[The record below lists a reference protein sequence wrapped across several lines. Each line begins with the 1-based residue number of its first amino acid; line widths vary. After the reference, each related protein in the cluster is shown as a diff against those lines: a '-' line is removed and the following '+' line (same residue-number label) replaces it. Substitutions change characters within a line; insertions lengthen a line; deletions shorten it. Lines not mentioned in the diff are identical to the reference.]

1 MEELDQ
7 THDDMPNSE
16 NTETDEVDALAP
28 ISLEAFLAQ
37 WRDRPSI
44 GTEDILAAILPLM
57 QQLETLHINGKVG
70 PVVTSDH
77 IKVDHGHLFFPSDQ
91 VLEPRLNYKKVQTRP
106 KSKSSA
112 ISIIEEVSVTS
123 DDVTGID
130 VRDHDVRSADDVITQ
145 PRYLTHFQAW
155 EDKLGHQDPVTDIFC
170 VGMICAALATSL
182 DFRDREQ
189 VETFARNRTQLHLL
203 NKRLHPVLSRAI
215 ERMTNLTRDGRVQDI
230 SVLIKALNNHRQIG
244 STVELGIDNIAGFE
258 TDDKNDARSILLKRL
273 RARLYDMT
281 RRNRLIYH
289 RRVSGEL
296 NLTES
301 SVPLVMNF
309 DSIREESLVTASNP
323 FFDRLIKGDE
333 VKLGEYIRFEEMAF
347 APSVL
352 AKIRSSAARD
362 LREFGGSPLRMVPV
376 FLRWYDLKNAPEEAV
391 SSPLLLMRVEL
402 KRRKGIKDAY
412 TLKLLDTKAEINP
425 ALAFMLDSLYGIK
438 LPNFVDLAENTALKS
453 LHKLIEDQI
462 MATEPGVSLGYS
474 EKPKLR
480 ILHRTVRRRLD
491 KFNKRRAHRQGYVR
505 SRGSLRYQYER
516 KNYNPLGIQ
525 MFREYV
531 AIPEAPN
538 RNLFANPKVQRFNMT
553 DTKPPL
559 VTEKTVQE
567 YQTISDTGSRFEWAF
582 DLCSVT
588 LANFN
593 YRKMSLVRD
602 YDAVLAGESD
612 PETLFER
619 FFTDRPRTEN
629 VELPPPA
636 PHEQFPIV
644 ASDPTQLKSIVKVR
658 TGQSYVIQGP
668 PGTGKSQTI
677 ANLLAEIISQD
688 KRVLFV
694 CEKRAALDV
703 VYNRLRGVGIH
714 QLCALVHDAQEN
726 KREFIKELEG
736 IYAEWREDKT
746 LPSLAALTKARLSEI
761 TKIEEALKDVSL
773 LTDTVGGAVLG
784 AEDSLSAV
792 LDTALSVPDY
802 AAHPSGLYL
811 PDLQDWRLHE
821 TDVRR
826 AIAALRRLSGHEN
839 LSQAP
844 ERIIAQDQWK
854 TESMS
859 AVIPETAKSTLQL
872 LQKLSG
878 ETEYVKQP
886 GQNLGGEETP
896 FALISSQ
903 ISLAVRLLPAYE
915 AGFEGVFGPDSPQA
929 RQYKSG
935 LRELEDKQVKV
946 EAAQNLT
953 RIWTEKLS
961 PRDCQSAL
969 ILARQKDGKLFSF
982 LSKEWRNT
990 KKLIL
995 ASLDQS
1001 AFAVKPQIT
1010 LLLEDL
1016 KAEHDAVDILR
1027 EGHAALA
1034 RKFGYPEL
1042 NDLES
1047 LLTERDS
1054 LSPAEGEG
1062 ALPLWAEIIKAPEN
1076 LRETVTGLGKLK
1088 AVLSEI
1094 ETRFGGTFDGYHALP
1109 LSALISAVESLAES
1123 SSQLRELQ
1131 PVFAPLADSSAK
1143 FWHAIRIAPLTPGAM
1158 GDAVLVDTVKRTL
1171 NAAPG
1176 LLNVDATALTDIRA
1190 RLKGHQD
1197 ALHDLNAKLLVRRAI
1212 DKFTVQAGMKN
1223 IPDRDLSMPDR
1234 AVKSAIN
1241 KGLRAL
1247 EHEFGKTRAY
1257 RSPREMLSGPAGVVL
1272 PTLKPIWLMSP
1283 LSVAD
1288 VLPLAPDLFD
1298 VVIFDEASQIPV
1310 EDAIPTVL
1318 RAPQVIVV
1326 GDEKQLPPT
1335 NFFNS
1340 SSGDDDF
1347 DTELGDDLDFELDQE
1362 SFLSLAAE
1370 RLPATMLGWHYRS
1383 RSEELIGFSNEAFYT
1398 GKLLTIPSV
1407 RKTAQR
1413 AELIVQSPAN
1423 LPAPIDDIL
1432 NRPISFN
1439 YLPSGIYSDRR
1450 NRHEAEYIAHLTRE
1464 ILMNPQHD
1472 KSGKTIGIVAFS
1484 EAQQNEIETAL
1495 KALASE
1501 DGAFASKFEMEQDRE
1516 EDGEFI
1522 GLFVKNLENVQGDE
1536 RDIIIL
1542 SICYGHD
1549 VTGKMRMN
1557 FGPINKGGG
1566 EKRLNVIFSR
1576 AKENVIVVSSIKSPM
1591 ITNDYNF
1598 GANTLK
1604 TYLKYAESLSIGNL
1618 EAARSALRTISS
1630 GQSANREARRLDARA
1645 NFARALE
1652 AKGWSVEECVGLSS
1666 FTIDLALKDK
1676 KDNDY
1681 KIAIL
1686 LDTVLRYEQGDVEE
1700 TFTARANIL
1709 EAFGWK
1715 VLCVPLTQWWQ
1726 SPESVIALVGKP

>member
-1 MEELDQ
+1 MEDAATPLAPDEAQ
-7 THDDMPNSE
+7 TA
-16 NTETDEVDALAP
+16 DALTP

-37 WRDRPSI
+37 WRGRPSI

-57 QQLETLHINGKVG
+57 RQLEALHFDGKVG
-70 PVVTSDH
+70 PVVTSEH
-77 IKVDHGHLFFPSDQ
+77 IQVDHGHLFFPSDQ
-91 VLEPRLNYKKVQTRP
+91 VLEPRLNYKKVYTPP
-106 KSKSSA
+106 KSKSTA

-123 DDVTGID
+123 DDTTGID
-130 VRDHDVRSADDVITQ
+130 VRDHDVRDADDAISK
-145 PRYLTHFQAW
+145 PRYLTHFQSW

-189 VETFARNRTQLHLL
+189 VETFARNRTQLHVL
-203 NKRLHPVLSRAI
+203 NNRLHPVLSRAI

-244 STVELGIDNIAGFE
+244 SAVELGIDNIAGFE
-258 TDDKNDARSILLKRL
+258 TDDKNDARSVLLKRL

-309 DSIREESLVTASNP
+309 DSIRKEDLVTASNP
-323 FFDRLIKGDE
+323 VFDRLIKGDE

-362 LREFGGSPLRMVPV
+362 LREFGGSPLRLVPV
-376 FLRWYDLKNAPEEAV
+376 FLRWYDLKNAPEEAI

-438 LPNFVDLAENTALKS
+438 LPNFVDLAEDTALKS
-453 LHKLIEDQI
+453 LHQLLENQI
-462 MATEPGVSLGYS
+462 MATEPGVNLSYS

-491 KFNKRRAHRQGYVR
+491 KFNKRRAHRQGFVR

-516 KNYNPLGIQ
+516 KNYNPLGVQ

-538 RNLFANPKVQRFNMT
+538 RSLFAKPKVQRFNMAEIKT
-553 DTKPPL
+553 PT

-567 YQTISDTGSRFEWAF
+567 YQTINDTGSRFEWAF

-619 FFTDRPRTEN
+619 FFTDKPRSEE
-629 VELPPPA
+629 VKLSPP
-636 PHEQFPIV
+636 ERSDQFPIV
-644 ASDPTQLKSIVKVR
+644 ASDPTQFKSIVKVR
-658 TGQSYVIQGP
+658 SGQSYVIQGP

-736 IYAEWREDKT
+736 IYTDWSEDKT
-746 LPSLAALTKARLSEI
+746 LPSHAALTKDRLSEI

-773 LTDTVGGAVLG
+773 LTDTVGSSVKGAD
-784 AEDSLSAV
+784 DSLSAV
-792 LDTALSVPDY
+792 LDLALSVPDH
-802 AAHPSGLYL
+802 ASHQSGAYL
-811 PDLQDWRLHE
+811 PDLQDWRRHE

-826 AIAALRRLSGHEN
+826 ASAALRRLSGHEN
-839 LSQAP
+839 LAQAP
-844 ERIIAQDQWK
+844 ERIITQSQWAAE
-854 TESMS
+854 TVSD
-859 AVIPETAKSTLQL
+859 AIPELAKSALPL
-872 LQKLSG
+872 LQKLSEG
-878 ETEYVKQP
+878 TQYVERAEGALAKQEP
-886 GQNLGGEETP
+886 VFGML
-896 FALISSQ
+896 ASQ
-903 ISLAVRLLPAYE
+903 IKLAVRLLPAYE
-915 AGFEGVFGPDSPQA
+915 AGFEGVFQADSPQT

-935 LRELEDKQVKV
+935 LRELEDKQAKV
-946 EAAQNLT
+946 GAAQELT
-953 RIWTEKLS
+953 KVWTRKLS
-961 PRDCQSAL
+961 SRDCQSAL

-982 LSKEWRNT
+982 LSKDWRNT

-995 ASLDQS
+995 SSLDS
-1001 AFAVKPQIT
+1001 SSFAVKPQIT

-1016 KAEHDAVDILR
+1016 KAEHDVVETLR

-1034 RKFGYPEL
+1034 RRFGYGEL
-1042 NDLES
+1042 GELEA

-1062 ALPLWAEIIKAPEN
+1062 ALPLWAAVKSSPEN
-1076 LRETVTGLGKLK
+1076 LRETITQLAKLK
-1088 AVLSEI
+1088 AVLEEV
-1094 ETRFGGTFDGYHALP
+1094 ETRFADKFDGYHALEMP
-1109 LSALISAVESLAES
+1109 ALISAVQSLAES
-1123 SSQLRELQ
+1123 SPQLRELQ
-1131 PVFAPLADSSAK
+1131 PVFAPLSNSAPK
-1143 FWHAIRIAPLTPGAM
+1143 FWQALRVTPFAPDAM

-1176 LLNVDATALTDIRA
+1176 LLNVDGAALMDIRA
-1190 RLKGHQD
+1190 RLRAHQNR
-1197 ALHDLNAKLLVRRAI
+1197 LYDLNAKLLVRRAI
-1212 DKFTVQAGMKN
+1212 DKFTKQAGMRN
-1223 IPDRDLSMPDR
+1223 IPDRNLSMPDR
-1234 AVKSAIN
+1234 ALKSAIN

-1257 RSPREMLSGPAGVVL
+1257 RSPREMLSGPAGAVL

-1340 SSGDDDF
+1340 SSGDEDF

-1407 RKTAQR
+1407 RKAAAR
-1413 AELIVQSPAN
+1413 AELAVGDPAI
-1423 LPAPIDDIL
+1423 LPAPITDIL
-1432 NRPISFN
+1432 ARPISFN
-1439 YLPSGIYSDRR
+1439 YLPGGIYSDRR
-1450 NRHEAEYIAHLTRE
+1450 NKNEAEYIAQLTRE
-1464 ILMNPQHD
+1464 ILMDPQHD
-1472 KSGKTIGIVAFS
+1472 NTGKTIGIVAFS

-1495 KALASE
+1495 KALASQ
-1501 DGAFASKFEMEQDRE
+1501 DSAFATKFDMEQDRE

-1604 TYLKYAESLSIGNL
+1604 TYLKYAESLSVGNL
-1618 EAARSALRTISS
+1618 DAARSALRTISS
-1630 GQSANREARRLDARA
+1630 GQSASREARQLDVRTRLAKA
-1645 NFARALE
+1645 FE
-1652 AKGWSVEECVGLSS
+1652 AKGWDVEESVGLSS
-1666 FTIDLALKDK
+1666 FTIDLALKGKTDK
-1676 KDNDY
+1676 DY
-1681 KIAIL
+1681 KTAIL
-1686 LDTVLRYEQGDVEE
+1686 LDTVLRYDQGDVEE

-1709 EAFGWK
+1709 EAFGWN
-1715 VLCVPLTQWWQ
+1715 VICIPLTQWWQ
-1726 SPESVIALVGKP
+1726 NPESVIALVGSP

>member
-1 MEELDQ
+1 MEDAATPLEIEAQ
-7 THDDMPNSE
+7 TA
-16 NTETDEVDALAP
+16 DALTP

-57 QQLETLHINGKVG
+57 RQLEALHIDGKVG
-70 PVVTSDH
+70 PVVTSEH
-77 IKVDHGHLFFPSDQ
+77 IQVDHGHLFFPSNQ
-91 VLEPRLNYKKVQTRP
+91 VLEPRLNYKKVHTPP
-106 KSKSSA
+106 KSKSTA
-112 ISIIEEVSVTS
+112 ISIVEEVSVTS
-123 DDVTGID
+123 DDTTGID
-130 VRDHDVRSADDVITQ
+130 VRDHDVRDADDVISE
-145 PRYLTHFQAW
+145 PRYLTHFQSW

-170 VGMICAALATSL
+170 VGMICAALATGL

-189 VETFARNRTQLHLL
+189 VETFARNRTQLHVL
-203 NKRLHPVLSRAI
+203 NNRLHPVLSRAI

-244 STVELGIDNIAGFE
+244 SAVELGIDNIAGFE
-258 TDDKNDARSILLKRL
+258 TDDKNDARSVLLKRL

-309 DSIREESLVTASNP
+309 DSIREEDLVTASNP
-323 FFDRLIKGDE
+323 VFDRLIKGDE

-362 LREFGGSPLRMVPV
+362 LREFGGSPLRLVPV
-376 FLRWYDLKNAPEEAV
+376 FLRWYDLKNAPEEAI

-438 LPNFVDLAENTALKS
+438 LPNFVDLAEATALKS
-453 LHKLIEDQI
+453 LHQLLENQI
-462 MATEPGVSLGYS
+462 MATEPGVNLSYS
-474 EKPKLR
+474 DKPKLR

-491 KFNKRRAHRQGYVR
+491 KFNKRRAHRQGFVR

-516 KNYNPLGIQ
+516 KNYNPLGVQ

-538 RNLFANPKVQRFNMT
+538 RSLFAKPKVQRFNMAEI
-553 DTKPPL
+553 KSPK

-619 FFTDRPRTEN
+619 FFTDKPRSEE
-629 VELPPPA
+629 VRLSPP
-636 PHEQFPIV
+636 ERSDQFPIV
-644 ASDPTQLKSIVKVR
+644 ASDPTQFKSIVKVR
-658 TGQSYVIQGP
+658 SGQSYVIQGP

-677 ANLLAEIISQD
+677 ANLLADIISQD

-736 IYAEWREDKT
+736 IYTDWSEDKT
-746 LPSLAALTKARLSEI
+746 LPSHAALTKSRLSEI

-773 LTDTVGGAVLG
+773 LTETVGSSVKG

-792 LDTALSVPDY
+792 LDLALSVPDH
-802 AAHPSGLYL
+802 ALHQNEIYL
-811 PDLQDWRLHE
+811 PDLQDWRRHE
-821 TDVRR
+821 IDVRR
-826 AIAALRRLSGHEN
+826 AIAALRRLSGHET

-844 ERIIAQDQWK
+844 ERIIAQSQWAA
-854 TESMS
+854 ESVS
-859 AVIPETAKSTLQL
+859 GESVSDAIPELAKSTLPL
-872 LQKLSG
+872 LQKLSN
-878 ETEYVKQP
+878 EAH
-886 GQNLGGEETP
+886 
-896 FALISSQ
+896 FAQQAEDTLRDSSFGVLSSQ
-903 ISLAVRLLPAYE
+903 IKLAVRLLPAYE
-915 AGFEGVFGPDSPQA
+915 AGFEGVFQADSSQT

-935 LRELEDKQVKV
+935 LRELEDKQAKV
-946 EAAQNLT
+946 DAAQELT
-953 RIWTEKLS
+953 KVWTQKLS
-961 PRDCQSAL
+961 ARDCQSAL

-982 LSKEWRNT
+982 LSKDWRNT

-995 ASLDQS
+995 SSLDSS

-1016 KAEHDAVDILR
+1016 KAEHDAVETLR

-1034 RKFGYPEL
+1034 RRFGYAEL
-1042 NDLES
+1042 SELEDL
-1047 LLTERDS
+1047 LAERDS
-1054 LSPAEGEG
+1054 LSPAEGDG
-1062 ALPLWAEIIKAPEN
+1062 ALPLWAAVKSSPEK
-1076 LRETVTGLGKLK
+1076 LRETITQLAKLK
-1088 AVLSEI
+1088 AVLEEV
-1094 ETRFGGTFDGYHALP
+1094 ETRFAGKFDGYHALEMP
-1109 LSALISAVESLAES
+1109 DLMYAAQRLAER

-1131 PVFAPLADSSAK
+1131 PVFAPLANSAPK
-1143 FWHAIRIAPLTPGAM
+1143 FWQALRAAPLTPDVM
-1158 GDAVLVDTVKRTL
+1158 GDAILVDTVKRTI

-1176 LLNVDATALTDIRA
+1176 LLNVDAAALMDIRA
-1190 RLKGHQD
+1190 RLRTHHD
-1197 ALHDLNAKLLVRRAI
+1197 ALYDLNAKLLVRRAI
-1212 DKFTVQAGMKN
+1212 DKFTKQAAMRN
-1223 IPDRDLSMPDR
+1223 IPDRDLSMDDR
-1234 AVKSAIN
+1234 ALKSAIN
-1241 KGLRAL
+1241 RGLRAL

-1257 RSPREMLSGPAGVVL
+1257 RSPREMLSGPAGAVL

-1340 SSGDDDF
+1340 SSGDEDF
-1347 DTELGDDLDFELDQE
+1347 DAELDDDLDFELGQE

-1407 RKTAQR
+1407 RKAAVR
-1413 AELIVQSPAN
+1413 AELTVDSPAK
-1423 LPAPIDDIL
+1423 LPAPIKDIL
-1432 NRPISFN
+1432 ARPISFN
-1439 YLPSGIYSDRR
+1439 YLPGGIYADRR
-1450 NRHEAEYIAHLTRE
+1450 NKNEAEYIAHLTRE
-1464 ILMNPQHD
+1464 ILMDPHHS
-1472 KSGKTIGIVAFS
+1472 KTAKTIGIVAFS

-1495 KALASE
+1495 RALASQ
-1501 DGAFASKFEMEQDRE
+1501 DAAFAAKFDMEQDRE

-1591 ITNDYNF
+1591 VTNDYNF

-1604 TYLKYAESLSIGNL
+1604 TYLKYAESLSVGNL
-1618 EAARSALRTISS
+1618 DAARSALRTISS
-1630 GQSANREARRLDARA
+1630 GQSASREARQLDVRA
-1645 NFARALE
+1645 ALAKAFE
-1652 AKGWSVEECVGLSS
+1652 AKGWDVEESVGLSS
-1666 FTIDLALKDK
+1666 FTIDLALKAKTDK
-1676 KDNDY
+1676 DY
-1681 KIAIL
+1681 KTAIL
-1686 LDTVLRYEQGDVEE
+1686 LDTILRYDQGDVEE

-1709 EAFGWK
+1709 EAFGWN
-1715 VLCVPLTQWWQ
+1715 VICIPLTQWWQ
-1726 SPESVIALVGKP
+1726 NPESVIALVGSP

>member
-1 MEELDQ
+1 MEELG
-7 THDDMPNSE
+7 H
-16 NTETDEVDALAP
+16 TDETSPETESSEGGNNDALTP
-28 ISLEAFLAQ
+28 ITLEAFLAQ

-44 GTEDILAAILPLM
+44 GTEDILSAILPLM
-57 QQLETLHINGKVG
+57 QQLETLHIDGKVG
-70 PVVTSDH
+70 PVITSDH

-91 VLEPRLNYKKVQTRP
+91 LLAPRLNYKKVQTPP

-112 ISIIEEVSVTS
+112 ISIVEEVSVTS
-123 DDVTGID
+123 DDSTGID
-130 VRDHDVRSADDVITQ
+130 IRDHDVRDADDAITR
-145 PRYLTHFQAW
+145 PRYLTHFQSW

-203 NKRLHPVLSRAI
+203 NNRLHPVLSRAI

-230 SVLIKALNNHRQIG
+230 SVLIKALNNHRRIG

-309 DSIREESLVTASNP
+309 DSIKEKDLVTASNP

-376 FLRWYDLKNAPEEAV
+376 FLRWYDLKNAPEEPI

-438 LPNFVDLAENTALKS
+438 LPNFVDLAENTALNS
-453 LHKLIEDQI
+453 LHELIENQI
-462 MATEPGVSLGYS
+462 MATEPGVNLNYS

-516 KNYNPLGIQ
+516 KNYNPLGVQ

-538 RNLFANPKVQRFNMT
+538 RSLFAKPKVQRFNMAEA
-553 DTKPPL
+553 KAPL

-612 PETLFER
+612 PESLFER
-619 FFTDRPRTEN
+619 FFTDKPRREEIT
-629 VELPPPA
+629 LTPP
-636 PHEQFPIV
+636 EREDQFPIV
-644 ASDPTQLKSIVKVR
+644 ASDPTQSKSIVKVR

-736 IYAEWREDKT
+736 IYSEWSEDKT
-746 LPSLAALTKARLSEI
+746 LPSHAALTKDRLTEI

-773 LTDTVGGAVLG
+773 LTNTVGGPVKG

-792 LDTALSVPDY
+792 LDLALSVPDH
-802 AAHPSGLYL
+802 ASHQGGFYL
-811 PDLQDWRLHE
+811 PDLQDWRRHE

-844 ERIIAQDQWK
+844 ERIIAQSQWQA
-854 TESMS
+854 EPMS
-859 AVIPETAKSTLQL
+859 GSIPALAASTVPL

-878 ETEYVKQP
+878 AIQYASHTDAKGHDYI
-886 GQNLGGEETP
+886 TS
-896 FALISSQ
+896 FDLISSQ
-903 ISLAVRLLPAYE
+903 IKLAVRLLPAYE
-915 AGFEGVFGPDSPQA
+915 AGFEGVFEADSSET

-935 LRELEDKQVKV
+935 LRELEDKQAKV
-946 EAAQNLT
+946 DAAQEVT
-953 RIWTEKLS
+953 KVWTQKLS

-969 ILARQKDGKLFSF
+969 ILARQKDGKLLSF
-982 LSKEWRNT
+982 LSKDWRNT

-995 ASLDQS
+995 SSLDQS
-1001 AFAVKPQIT
+1001 AFSVKPQIT

-1016 KAEHDAVDILR
+1016 EAEHKALEALR
-1027 EGHAALA
+1027 EGHAGLA
-1034 RKFGYPEL
+1034 RRFGYSEL
-1042 NDLES
+1042 SELEA
-1047 LLTERDS
+1047 LLREGDS
-1054 LSPAEGEG
+1054 LSPAEGDG
-1062 ALPLWAEIIKAPEN
+1062 ALPFWTQVRTSPEN
-1076 LRETVTGLGKLK
+1076 MRGPITQLAKLK
-1088 AVLSEI
+1088 AVLDEV
-1094 ETRFGGTFDGYHALP
+1094 ETRFAGKFDGYHALEM
-1109 LSALISAVESLAES
+1109 SAFISAVQSLAES
-1123 SSQLRELQ
+1123 SERLRDLQ
-1131 PVFAPLADSSAK
+1131 PVFAPLTHSAPK
-1143 FWHAIRIAPLTPGAM
+1143 FWQALRTAPFAPDLM
-1158 GDAVLVDTVKRTL
+1158 GDAILVDTVKRTL

-1176 LLNVDATALTDIRA
+1176 LLNVDAAALTDIRA
-1190 RLKGHQD
+1190 RLRTHQN
-1197 ALHDLNAKLLVRRAI
+1197 ALYDLNAKLLVRRAI
-1212 DKFTVQAGMKN
+1212 DKFSKQAAMKN
-1223 IPDRDLSMPDR
+1223 IPDRDLSMADR
-1234 AVKSAIN
+1234 KIKSAIN

-1257 RSPREMLSGPAGVVL
+1257 RSPREMLSGPAGAVL

-1340 SSGDDDF
+1340 SSGDEDF
-1347 DTELGDDLDFELDQE
+1347 DVELDDDLDFELDQE

-1407 RKTAQR
+1407 RKTTER
-1413 AELIVQSPAN
+1413 AELTVQDPAI
-1423 LPAPIDDIL
+1423 LPAPIEDIL
-1432 NRPISFN
+1432 ARPISFN
-1439 YLPSGIYSDRR
+1439 YLPGGIYADRR
-1450 NRHEAEYIAHLTRE
+1450 NRDEAQYIAQVTRQ
-1464 ILMNPQHD
+1464 ILLHPQHG
-1472 KSGKTIGIVAFS
+1472 KFGKTIGIVAFS

-1501 DGAFASKFEMEQDRE
+1501 DGVFAAKFEMEQDRE

-1576 AKENVIVVSSIKSPM
+1576 AKENVVVVSSIKSPM

-1604 TYLKYAESLSIGNL
+1604 TYLKYAESLSVGNL
-1618 EAARSALRTISS
+1618 DLARSALRTISS
-1630 GQSANREARRLDARA
+1630 GQSANREARQLDARSKLA
-1645 NFARALE
+1645 KALE
-1652 AKGWSVEECVGLSS
+1652 AKGWNVEESVGLSS
-1666 FTIDLALKDK
+1666 FTIDLALKGK

-1686 LDTVLRYEQGDVEE
+1686 LDTVLRYGQGDVEE

-1715 VLCVPLTQWWQ
+1715 VLCIPLTQWWQ
-1726 SPESVIALVGKP
+1726 DPESVIELVGKP